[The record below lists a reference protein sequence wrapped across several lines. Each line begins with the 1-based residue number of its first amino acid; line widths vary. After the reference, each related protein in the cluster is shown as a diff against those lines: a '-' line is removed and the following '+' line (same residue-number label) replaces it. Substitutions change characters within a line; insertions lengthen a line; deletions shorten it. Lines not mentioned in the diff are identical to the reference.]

1 MSPNIMLKDGVALS
15 VCQTVE
21 NVASVRMIKFDI
33 MDMTLLALF
42 PELKKGGKKGNSRE
56 NRT

>member
-1 MSPNIMLKDGVALS
+1 MLKDGVALS